1 MQDVFNGMFA
11 TLQQNVDREQ
21 EGDYTDGTD
30 GLLHCGTCKEP
41 KQLRLTMPENIADA
55 LGKERIVYRSCACQR
70 ARIQAEEDAFKQQEA
85 HRRIEQL
92 RKKGLANSQYKE
104 CTFAA
109 DDQTEPKIR
118 DMCLRYVEQRKKIMA
133 ENIGMALVGDVGTGK
148 TFWAAAIAN
157 ALIDQGMEALMTT
170 IPQLTAAMTAD
181 YGDER
186 EYVLDQIRRVPFLI
200 LDDVGFERNTSFAME
215 KAYEIVN
222 ERYKAKKPLIITTNM
237 SKEELQ
243 NPSGLTDTRIFD
255 RIIEMCP
262 AIVEVRGKRR
272 KGIAEGK
279 RLVARDILFGERKE
293 K

>member
-11 TLQQNVDREQ
+11 ALQQNVDREQ
-21 EGDYTDGTD
+21 AGDYTDSAD

-41 KQLRLTMPENIADA
+41 KQLRLTMPETIAEA

-70 ARIQAEEDAFKQQEA
+70 ARIQAEEEARQQQEA
-85 HRRIEQL
+85 QRHIDQL
-92 RKKGLANSQYKE
+92 RKKGLANNQYQE

-109 DDQTEPKIR
+109 DDQSEPKIR
-118 DMCLRYVEQRKKIMA
+118 DMCLRYVEQRKQIIA
-133 ENIGMALVGDVGTGK
+133 ENIGMAFVGDVGTGK

-157 ALIDQGMEALMTT
+157 ALIDQGVEALMTT

-181 YGDER
+181 YGDDR
-186 EYVLDQIRRVPFLI
+186 EYVLNQIRRVPFLI

-222 ERYKAKKPLIITTNM
+222 ERYKAKKPLIITTNI

-243 NPSGLTDTRIFD
+243 NPSGIADTRIYD
-255 RIIEMCP
+255 RLIEMCP
-262 AIVEVRGKRR
+262 AIVEVKGKRR
-272 KGIAEGK
+272 RGIAESK
-279 RLVARDILFGERKE
+279 RRVAVDILLKKRSDI
-293 K
+293 